1 LKSRAREAARKAR
14 EMTRRKSALDLG
26 GLPGKLADCQ
36 EKDPALSEIYL
47 VEGDSAGGS
56 AKQARDRKFQAI
68 LPLKGKILNVEKARF
83 DKMLTSDEVTTLI
96 TALGTG
102 IGKEEFSVEKLR
114 YHRIIIMTDADVDG
128 SHIRTLLL
136 TFFYRQMP
144 ELIENGHIYIA
155 QPPLYKLS
163 QGKKDTYVKDD
174 LDLQDYLLNSAVKGV
189 QLVTAKETIEEQALI
204 DLCNKYLG
212 SQALISRLS
221 NYYDKYVLEALKDV
235 LTGEDT
241 LNNTLVEK
249 LSKALESDSYEL
261 PKYELNLVK
270 NGTVS
275 LDIKK
280 TQNGVMTESKIGAEF
295 WESPEFIALKEI
307 AGKLQSIRSDKGI
320 TIIKGETESNF
331 DQFEDLLSFLMAK
344 AKKGT
349 NMQRYKGLGEM
360 NPDQLWETTMDPEV
374 RRLLKVVIEDNVSS
388 DDTFTIL
395 MGDQVE
401 PRREFIEDNAFSVS
415 NLDV

>member
-1 LKSRAREAARKAR
+1 
-14 EMTRRKSALDLG
+14 
-26 GLPGKLADCQ
+26 
-36 EKDPALSEIYL
+36 
-47 VEGDSAGGS
+47 
-56 AKQARDRKFQAI
+56 
-68 LPLKGKILNVEKARF
+68 
-83 DKMLTSDEVTTLI
+83 
-96 TALGTG
+96 
-102 IGKEEFSVEKLR
+102 
-114 YHRIIIMTDADVDG
+114 
-128 SHIRTLLL
+128 
-136 TFFYRQMP
+136 
-144 ELIENGHIYIA
+144 
-155 QPPLYKLS
+155 
-163 QGKKDTYVKDD
+163 
-174 LDLQDYLLNSAVKGV
+174 
-189 QLVTAKETIEEQALI
+189 
-204 DLCNKYLG
+204 
-212 SQALISRLS
+212 LISRLS

-261 PKYELNLVK
+261 
-270 NGTVS
+270 
-275 LDIKK
+275 
-280 TQNGVMTESKIGAEF
+280 
-295 WESPEFIALKEI
+295 SPEFIALKEI